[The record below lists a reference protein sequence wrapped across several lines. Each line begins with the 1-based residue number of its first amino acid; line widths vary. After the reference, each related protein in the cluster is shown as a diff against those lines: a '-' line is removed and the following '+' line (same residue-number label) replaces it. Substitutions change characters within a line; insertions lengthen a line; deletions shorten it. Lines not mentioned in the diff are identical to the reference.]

1 MEGFIKYIGISSNG
15 LNFAKVVGTDG
26 KEYYFDSR
34 SLELLRMSDFLI
46 GDVISFEHGSGN
58 RLISINKTINSDLVH
73 RQSKNNDLLNKIKNW
88 SIEAS
93 NEDESY
99 FYSTDEM
106 KDILG
111 GHILYVIGRKGTG
124 KTAIVNS
131 ILKSDDKNTHSLKLS
146 FKNFPFNL
154 LYECVDEDYVQPN
167 QYISIWQLIIYRKL
181 SSLLIQDKN
190 IEKTVKIKIQKLLD
204 YSDEKTSRLLKRID
218 EFSVGLNVLGNGLNF
233 GLSKNKINLSWTV
246 QLDNYKELFNELNLS
261 GHYYILFDELDEDY
275 KEFIDEKERKKY
287 ISMLTSL
294 FKAVKYVKQNCSNC
308 IIPLV
313 FLRTDIYNQL
323 TDSDKNKWSEN
334 IVSLEWNLEK
344 IKNMLAYRISKT
356 TNNHDSTINAN
367 FDYEFAKIFN
377 PRVIYSGNKKS
388 KAISV
393 FSYIARST
401 QWRPRDFIKYIKI
414 CAEEACSMGM
424 EYATNEIVKSAD
436 AKFSD
441 YLKQEIIDEIFPVL
455 PEINKILSLFSS
467 IRKQSFNPSIFIEE
481 YNKEIE
487 KGNIK
492 KISAENVLGTLFNY
506 NIIGNI
512 PSMKG
517 QVLYKY
523 AFKDARFNLK
533 ENIIVHRGLYKALQI
548 F

>member
-1 MEGFIKYIGISSNG
+1 MKRDFNKWLETFRSSICDYKFYVDFEKVYGKVDNIKVE
-15 LNFAKVVGTDG
+15 LNILN
-26 KEYYFDSR
+26 S
-34 SLELLRMSDFLI
+34 LI
-46 GDVISFEHGSGN
+46 GS
-58 RLISINKTINSDLVH
+58 
-73 RQSKNNDLLNKIKNW
+73 
-88 SIEAS
+88 
-93 NEDESY
+93 
-99 FYSTDEM
+99 
-106 KDILG
+106 
-111 GHILYVIGRKGTG
+111 
-124 KTAIVNS
+124 
-131 ILKSDDKNTHSLKLS
+131 
-146 FKNFPFNL
+146 
-154 LYECVDEDYVQPN
+154 
-167 QYISIWQLIIYRKL
+167 
-181 SSLLIQDKN
+181 KN
-190 IEKTVKIKIQKLLD
+190 IENDFKNLVAEYPKV
-204 YSDEKTSRLLKRID
+204 LK
-218 EFSVGLNVLGNGLNF
+218 
-233 GLSKNKINLSWTV
+233 
-246 QLDNYKELFNELNLS
+246 
-261 GHYYILFDELDEDY
+261 
-275 KEFIDEKERKKY
+275 
-287 ISMLTSL
+287 
-294 FKAVKYVKQNCSNC
+294 C
-308 IIPLV
+308 I
-313 FLRTDIYNQL
+313 
-323 TDSDKNKWSEN
+323 
-334 IVSLEWNLEK
+334 
-344 IKNMLAYRISKT
+344 AYRISKT

-377 PRVIYSGNKKS
+377 PRVIYFGNKKS

-424 EYATNEIVKSAD
+424 KYATNEIVKSAD

-506 NIIGNI
+506 NVIGNI

-523 AFKDARFNLK
+523 AFKDARFNLN